1 MNWLSRLERK
11 FGGRGID
18 RLPLYIVIIYAFGT
32 VMNFATGGNFYEMT
46 CFSPAL
52 VIQGHQFWRIITFIA
67 AVRMGNSLMDML
79 FLFFIMM
86 FYYMIGQSLVQ
97 VWGSF
102 RFTLYILFGLVG
114 TLLAGFA
121 AYGVS
126 MAVNPALGL
135 TIFLDTYYLVLSM
148 FLAYAA
154 IFPEVTVYLYGLVP
168 LKVKWLAF
176 LDLAL
181 LAFDFATGNL
191 SIRICIVISLLNFLI
206 FFLSS
211 RNFRKIRPA
220 EVKRRK
226 DFRKA
231 RAGSGNGAGNGPQM
245 VRHRCAVCGRTE
257 KDNPDLEF
265 RYCSKCNGNLE
276 YCNDHLFTHT
286 HVK

>member
-1 MNWLSRLERK
+1 MNWLGRLERR
-11 FGGRGID
+11 FGGKGIPN
-18 RLPLYIVIIYAFGT
+18 LPLYIVIIYAFGT
-32 VMNFATGGNFYEMT
+32 LMNFATGGDFYEWT
-46 CFSPAL
+46 CFSPYL
-52 VIQGHQFWRIITFIA
+52 VIYQHQFWRVITFIA
-67 AVRMGNSLMDML
+67 AVRTGSSLMDML

-86 FYYMIGQSLVQ
+86 FYYMIGQSLIH

-102 RFTLYILFGLVG
+102 RFTLYIIFGLVG
-114 TLLAGFA
+114 TLLSGFIA
-121 AYGVS
+121 FGVTMMMGNAS
-126 MAVNPALGL
+126 GIY
-135 TIFLDTYYLVLSM
+135 IFLDTYYLILSM

-154 IFPEVTVYLYGLVP
+154 IFPEMTVYLYGIIP

-181 LAFDFATGNL
+181 LAFDFFSGGI
-191 SIRICIVISLLNFLI
+191 SIRICIVVSLLNFLL

-211 RNFRKIRPA
+211 RNFRKIRPG
-220 EVKRRK
+220 EIKRRR
-226 DFRKA
+226 DFQRKTA
-231 RAGSGNGAGNGPQM
+231 EAGGASSSQM

-257 KDNPDLEF
+257 KDNPELEF